1 MSELLNRKGQNI
13 LHVAAMSGQ
22 AKLVAYMIK
31 RIDLELLINEKDN
44 NGNTPLHLASKGNH
58 PMVIT
63 ILTWDN
69 RVDLKSLNKKG
80 QRALNIA
87 ENYSGTFPSF
97 RQVRDP

>member
-13 LHVAAMSGQ
+13 LHVAAVSGQ

-31 RIDLELLINEKDN
+31 RIDLELLINEKDD
-44 NGNTPLHLASKGNH
+44 NGNTRLHLASRENH
-58 PMVIT
+58 PKVIS

-80 QRALNIA
+80 QTALNIA